1 MGMRDI
7 DMTREIRLSL
17 TAKSIPR
24 LIQTL
29 VRCKICKKKAT
40 ICYFA
45 TSNVGELFLFCEP
58 CFETFNVLYKR
69 EIRQRVEEGTILED
83 ELEDNEIGRAAELQR
98 TKGVYGNG

>member
-24 LIQTL
+24 LIQPL

-40 ICYFA
+40 AYFV
-45 TSNVGELFLFCEP
+45 TSSVGGFVLFCEP
-58 CFETFNVLYKR
+58 CFETLNVLYKR

-83 ELEDNEIGRAAELQR
+83 EVED
-98 TKGVYGNG
+98 

>member
-24 LIQTL
+24 LIQPL

-40 ICYFA
+40 CYFA
-45 TSNVGELFLFCEP
+45 TSNVSGFVLFCEP
-58 CFETFNVLYKR
+58 CFETINVLYKR
-69 EIRQRVEEGTILED
+69 EIRQRVEEGIILED
-83 ELEDNEIGRAAELQR
+83 ELED
-98 TKGVYGNG
+98 